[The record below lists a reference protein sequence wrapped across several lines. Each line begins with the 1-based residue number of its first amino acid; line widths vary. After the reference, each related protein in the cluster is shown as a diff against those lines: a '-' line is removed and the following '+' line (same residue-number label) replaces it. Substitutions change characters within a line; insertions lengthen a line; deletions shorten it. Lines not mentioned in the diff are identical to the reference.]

1 MMEDTLK
8 KKISIPKINSVHY
21 GGIWIG
27 SGLLIGG
34 VVPFFVWC
42 VFHVFLWPLCVIGGM
57 SLCAFGILFAIEMHQ
72 DFGKVPYYEQHLVE
86 TIPFDP
92 NTQYAV
98 IKSSICTGEQIAGF
112 KNKENGS
119 FTEVLL
125 IKSDK
130 DLEYFKRIYGIEDIK
145 KEY

>member
-1 MMEDTLK
+1 MK
-8 KKISIPKINSVHY
+8 KKISISKINSVHY

-27 SGLLIGG
+27 SGLLTGG
-34 VVPFFVWC
+34 VVPLFVWC

-57 SLCAFGILFAIEMHQ
+57 ILCAFGILFAIEMHQ
-72 DFGKVPYYEQHLVE
+72 DFGKVPYYEKHLVE
-86 TIPFDP
+86 TIPFDS

-130 DLEYFKRIYGIEDIK
+130 DLEYFKRIYGIEDNQNI
-145 KEY
+145 Y